1 MIMTTK
7 KMEEKVAAPGS
18 KPVKDAPKEKKAA
31 MDAPHKMPEKTK
43 TEHPKEK
50 KKDAPHHH

>member
-1 MIMTTK
+1 MTTK